1 MPKQIHN
8 IQQFHG
14 GLSSNSDP
22 RDIDDSELTVATDVM
37 VDEVG
42 KIRTM
47 GGNTA
52 HVAGTSTAIQI
63 EPGYGLFKWNT
74 YWRR

>member
-22 RDIDDSELTVATDVM
+22 RDIDDSELSIATDVM
-37 VDEVG
+37 VIIAVR
-42 KIRTM
+42 IM
-47 GGNTA
+47 LA
-52 HVAGTSTAIQI
+52 MLI
-63 EPGYGLFKWNT
+63 EFRIVLLLIDIVSS
-74 YWRR
+74 